1 MIDFN
6 LDHPFENAIGEY
18 LLYNRGKNTKAPW
31 KLDDN
36 NPMEDYKKRFEPKLN
51 TNFLSQPLY

>member
-1 MIDFN
+1 MIDFS

-18 LLYNRGKNTKAPW
+18 LLYNRGKNTKTTW

-36 NPMEDYKKRFEPKLN
+36 NPMEDYKTRFEPKLN
-51 TNFLSQPLY
+51 KKSTQETLG